1 MVNPFTGPDS
11 TASHF
16 FIAAKKFLLDG
27 KRVTFGKVS
36 RGTDIDLTYWHVAS
50 EGIISLKVS
59 SWIVGEV
66 LRGETWNIKLLQR
79 SQLILTGQLTWAQS
93 QMIFL
98 GGWRLYILLNILE

>member
-11 TASHF
+11 TASNF

-36 RGTDIDLTYWHVAS
+36 RGTDIDLTYCHVAS
-50 EGIISLKVS
+50 EGIISLNVS

-66 LRGETWNIKLLQR
+66 LTGETWNIKLLQR
-79 SQLILTGQLTWAQS
+79 SQLILTGQLTWTQS

>member
-36 RGTDIDLTYWHVAS
+36 RGTDIDLTYCHVAS

-66 LRGETWNIKLLQR
+66 LTGETWNIKLLQR
-79 SQLILTGQLTWAQS
+79 SQLILTGQLTWTQS